1 MGGAIEKVFGGFQ
14 HAVGEVTSHPLEAAA
29 LAAGAY
35 FGAPLVESAFGGTAA
50 AGAAGA
56 GAAGAAGAGGAAAA
70 ATGAGSGISD
80 AGLASILGASGSDP
94 FAAAAADSSIGAT
107 AAADTAAGLGAT
119 EGGISAGSAAAGL
132 GAAGVAGAAGAAGA
146 SGAAPS
152 SQTPSFLS
160 DVTGAAKSVFGSPIT
175 KGIESAAPYVLAAS
189 SASQSASLQKQAL
202 ALQQQQI
209 SAQQPALNAANQALQ
224 EYSSGTL
231 SGPQQAAITQ
241 WTDQA
246 TAQVKNSYAQMGLSG
261 SSQEASAIAQV
272 QQQAQAQ
279 GQTYI
284 QQNFA
289 NAMQAL
295 GLSNGVYS
303 GITQSQLSTSAGM
316 QSALGSLAQALGVAA
331 SKPATTT
338 APAATTTPAS

>member
-132 GAAGVAGAAGAAGA
+132 GAAGVAGAAGA

-175 KGIESAAPYVLAAS
+175 KGIEFAAPYVLAAS